1 MVISVIYHNT
11 ESDHWSIIIF
21 EKRGVGVM
29 NKLSNLIVK
38 LRYVILIAAVAL
50 LIPSAI
56 GYFNT
61 RVNYDILTYLPKD
74 IETMKGQDILLDQFG
89 TGSFVLYVAEGM
101 EEKDVAKLKSNI
113 ENVDHVDKVLWYDSV
128 MDLSVPME
136 MLPSDVY
143 EAFNS
148 GDATMMFVVFDSG
161 TSEDCTMD
169 AIEEIRKISNK
180 QCFMSGMSAIVTD
193 TKNLAMKETPIYVG
207 IAVLLA
213 VIVLSLTMDSYL
225 IPLFFLLSIGM
236 AIVYNMGSNVFKG
249 EISFI
254 TQSLSAVL
262 QLGVTLDYSIFLW
275 HSYQEE
281 LEKTSDK
288 NEAMANAITATFQSV
303 IGSSITTVAGFVAL
317 CFMSFTLG
325 LDLGVVMAKGV
336 VFGVIGCVTI
346 LPSMVLVFDGLIEK
360 TKHKP
365 LMPEFDR
372 LPKFIAK
379 HYLAFFAIFLALIVP
394 ALYGNNH
401 TSVYYDL
408 TQTLPDSLES
418 VQGANEVDKN
428 FDMNSAYML
437 LVDKN
442 LDSASMNQMIKELK
456 NTDGILSVLGA
467 DSIVGPAFPKELM
480 PDDLLSDL
488 ESDEWKMVLLTTDY
502 KIASDEINEQITK
515 VDSIVKS
522 YDPKAM
528 VVGEAPCTKDLIT
541 ITDHDFQVVNMVSIG
556 LVFLIIAFVLKSVSL
571 PFILVAVIEFA
582 IFVNMGLPYYTNTTI
597 PFISSVVIGTIQ
609 LGATVDYAILMTTR
623 YLNERSSG
631 HDKKEA
637 TLIALSTSMKSV
649 IVSAL
654 SFFAATFGVGL
665 ISSIDMIGSLCML
678 MARGAIISMFT
689 VLLVL
694 PAMYMLFDKLIMRTT
709 FGLQT
714 EEKEHHHF
722 GDMIHRHK
730 VA

>member
-1 MVISVIYHNT
+1 
-11 ESDHWSIIIF
+11 
-21 EKRGVGVM
+21 M
-29 NKLSNLIVK
+29 NKLSHLIVK
-38 LRYVILIAAVAL
+38 LRYVILIVAFAL

-61 RVNYDILTYLPKD
+61 RVNYDILTYLPGD

-89 TGSFVLYVAEGM
+89 TGAFVLYVAEGM
-101 EEKDVAKLKSNI
+101 DEKDVSNLKAEI
-113 ENVDHVDKVLWYDSV
+113 EKVDHVSDVIWYDSV
-128 MDLSVPME
+128 MDISVPME
-136 MLPSDVY
+136 MLPDRVY

-148 GDATMMFVVFDSG
+148 DDATMMFIIFDEG
-161 TSEDCTMD
+161 TSADGTMQ
-169 AIEEIRKISNK
+169 AIEDIRKLSNK

-193 TKNLAMKETPIYVG
+193 TKNMAEKETPIYVG

-236 AIVYNMGSNVFKG
+236 AIVYNMGTNIFKG

-281 LEKTSDK
+281 LADNSDK
-288 NEAMANAITATFQSV
+288 KDAMAKAISATFTSV
-303 IGSSITTVAGFVAL
+303 IGSSITTIAGFVAL

-325 LDLGVVMAKGV
+325 LDLGIVMAKGV

-346 LPSMVLVFDGLIEK
+346 LPSMVLVFDNLIEK

-365 LMPEFDR
+365 LMPEFVKI
-372 LPKFIAK
+372 PQFVSK
-379 HYLAFFAIFLALIVP
+379 HYLAFFLVFLALLAP
-394 ALYGNNH
+394 AIYGNNH

-418 VQGANEVDKN
+418 VQGANKVDEE

-442 LDSASMNQMIKELK
+442 LDTAQMNMMIHELK
-456 NTDGILSVLGA
+456 DTDGILSVLGT
-467 DSIVGPAFPKELM
+467 DSLVGPSFPREFI
-480 PDDLLSDL
+480 PEDLLSDL
-488 ESDEWKMVLLTTDY
+488 ESDQWKMVLLTTNY
-502 KIASDEINEQITK
+502 KIASDEINNQIAT
-515 VDSIVKS
+515 VDKIVKS
-522 YDPKAM
+522 YDPHAM
-528 VVGEAPCTKDLIT
+528 VVGEAPCTKDLIN
-541 ITDHDFQVVNMVSIG
+541 ITNHDFQVVNTVSIG
-556 LVFLIIAFVLKSVSL
+556 LVFLIIAFVLKSASL

-582 IFVNMGLPYYTNTTI
+582 IFVNMGLPYYTQTTI

-623 YLNERSSG
+623 YLNERKSG

-665 ISSIDMIGSLCML
+665 ISSIDMIGSLCNL

-689 VLLVL
+689 VILVL
-694 PAMYMLFDKLIMRTT
+694 PAMYMIFDGLIMRTT
-709 FGLQT
+709 FGMKAD
-714 EEKEHHHF
+714 EPMPHNGGHHF
-722 GDMIHRHK
+722 HIHK

>member
-1 MVISVIYHNT
+1 
-11 ESDHWSIIIF
+11 
-21 EKRGVGVM
+21 M
-29 NKLSNLIVK
+29 NKLSHLIVK
-38 LRYVILIAAVAL
+38 LRYVILIAAIAL
-50 LIPSAI
+50 LVPSAI

-101 EEKDVAKLKSNI
+101 EEKDVANLKSKI
-113 ENVDHVDKVLWYDSV
+113 ENVDHVADVIWYDSV

-136 MLPSDVY
+136 MLPTEVY
-143 EAFNS
+143 DAFNS
-148 GDATMMFVVFDSG
+148 DDATMMFVVFDEG
-161 TSEDCTMD
+161 TSSDGTMQ
-169 AIEEIRKISNK
+169 AIEDIRKISDK

-193 TKNLAMKETPIYVG
+193 TKNMAEKETPIYVG

-236 AIVYNMGSNVFKG
+236 AIVYNMGTNVFKG

-281 LEKTSDK
+281 LERNDDK
-288 NEAMANAITATFQSV
+288 KDAMANAISATFTSV
-303 IGSSITTVAGFVAL
+303 LGSSITTVAGFIAL
-317 CFMSFTLG
+317 MFMSFTLG
-325 LDLGVVMAKGV
+325 LDLGIVMAKGV
-336 VFGVIGCVTI
+336 VFGVIGCITI
-346 LPSMVLVFDGLIEK
+346 LPSMILVFDNLIEK

-365 LMPEFDR
+365 LMPEFNR
-372 LPKFIAK
+372 IPKFVAK
-379 HYLAFFAIFLALIVP
+379 HYLAFLAIFLVLLYP
-394 ALYGNNH
+394 AIYGNNH

-418 VQGANEVDKN
+418 VQGANEVDEK
-428 FDMNSAYML
+428 FEMNSAYML

-456 NTDGILSVLGA
+456 ETDGILSVLGT
-467 DSIVGPAFPKELM
+467 DSLLGPALPREFIPEDALDK
-480 PDDLLSDL
+480 L

-502 KIASDEINEQITK
+502 KIASDEINAQINQ
-515 VDSIVKS
+515 VDKIVKS

-528 VVGEAPCTKDLIT
+528 VVGEAPCTKDLIN
-541 ITDHDFQVVNMVSIG
+541 ITNHDFNVVNTVSIG

-582 IFVNMGLPYYTNTTI
+582 IFVNMGLPFYTKTTI

-623 YLNERSSG
+623 YLNERKNG

-649 IVSAL
+649 IVYPQ
-654 SFFAATFGVGL
+654 
-665 ISSIDMIGSLCML
+665 CC
-678 MARGAIISMFT
+678 
-689 VLLVL
+689 
-694 PAMYMLFDKLIMRTT
+694 
-709 FGLQT
+709 Q
-714 EEKEHHHF
+714 
-722 GDMIHRHK
+722 
-730 VA
+730 

>member
-1 MVISVIYHNT
+1 
-11 ESDHWSIIIF
+11 
-21 EKRGVGVM
+21 M
-29 NKLSNLIVK
+29 NKLSQLIVK
-38 LRYVILIAAVAL
+38 LRYVILIVSMAL

-61 RVNYDILTYLPKD
+61 RVNYDILTYLPKE
-74 IETMKGQDILLDQFG
+74 IETMQGQDILLDQFG
-89 TGSFVLYVAEGM
+89 TGAFVLYVAEGM
-101 EEKDVAKLKSNI
+101 EEKDVAALKANI
-113 ENVDHVDKVLWYDSV
+113 EKVDHVSNVLWYDSV

-136 MLPSDVY
+136 MIPKEVY

-148 GDATMMFVVFDSG
+148 DDATMMFIIFDDG
-161 TSEDCTMD
+161 TSADGTMQ
-169 AIEEIRKISNK
+169 AIEDIRKVSNK

-236 AIVYNMGSNVFKG
+236 AIVYNMGTNVFKG

-281 LEKTSDK
+281 LEKDDDK
-288 NEAMANAITATFQSV
+288 KKAMAAAITATFQSV
-303 IGSSITTVAGFVAL
+303 IGSSITTIAGFVAL

-336 VFGVIGCVTI
+336 VFGVVGCITI
-346 LPSMVLVFDGLIEK
+346 LPSMILIFDNLIEK

-365 LMPEFDR
+365 LMPEFDK

-379 HYLAFFAIFLALIVP
+379 HYLAFFVIFLVLITP
-394 ALYGNNH
+394 AIYGNNH

-418 VQGANEVDKN
+418 VQGANKVDEK

-442 LDSASMNQMIKELK
+442 LDTASTNQMVKELK

-467 DSIVGPAFPKELM
+467 DTIVGPAFPRSFIPE
-480 PDDLLSDL
+480 DLLSDL
-488 ESDEWKMVLLTTDY
+488 ESDEWKMLLLATDY
-502 KIASDEINEQITK
+502 KIASDEINAQIEK
-515 VDSIVKS
+515 IDSIVKS

-528 VVGEAPCTKDLIT
+528 VVGEAPCTKDLIK
-541 ITDHDFQVVNMVSIG
+541 ITNHDFQVVNIVSIG

-582 IFVNMGLPYYTNTTI
+582 IFVNMGLPYYTKTTI

-623 YLNERSSG
+623 FLSERSAG
-631 HDKKEA
+631 HSKKEA

-694 PAMYMLFDKLIMRTT
+694 PAMYMIFDKLIMRTT
-709 FGLQT
+709 FGLT
-714 EEKEHHHF
+714 SDDNTPHHHGHF
-722 GDMIHRHK
+722 IHRHK

>member
-1 MVISVIYHNT
+1 
-11 ESDHWSIIIF
+11 
-21 EKRGVGVM
+21 M
-29 NKLSNLIVK
+29 NKLSHLIVK
-38 LRYVILIAAVAL
+38 LRYVILIVAIAL
-50 LIPSAI
+50 LIPAAA

-61 RVNYDILTYLPKD
+61 RVNYDILTYLPKE
-74 IETMKGQDILLDQFG
+74 IETMQGQDILLDQFG
-89 TGSFVLYVAEGM
+89 TGSFVLYVVEGM
-101 EEKDVAKLKSNI
+101 EEKDVANLKSQI
-113 ENVDHVDKVLWYDSV
+113 EKVDHVADVVWYDSV

-136 MLPSDVY
+136 MLPTEVY
-143 EAFNS
+143 DAFNS
-148 GDATMMFVVFDSG
+148 DDSTMMFIVFDEG
-161 TSEDCTMD
+161 TSADATMD
-169 AIEEIRKISNK
+169 AIENIRKISNK

-193 TKNLAMKETPIYVG
+193 TKNMAMAETPIYVG

-225 IPLFFLLSIGM
+225 IPVFFLLSIGM
-236 AIVYNMGSNVFKG
+236 AIVYNMGTNVFKG

-281 LEKTSDK
+281 LDK
-288 NEAMANAITATFQSV
+288 NDNKMDAMANAISATFQSV

-346 LPSMVLVFDGLIEK
+346 LPSMILIFDNLIEK

-365 LMPEFDR
+365 LMPEFNR
-372 LPKFIAK
+372 IPKFVAR
-379 HYLAFFAIFLALIVP
+379 HYGIFFAIFLVLLFP
-394 ALYGNNH
+394 AIYGNNH

-408 TQTLPDSLES
+408 TQTLPDKLES
-418 VQGANEVDKN
+418 VQGANKVDEE

-456 NTDGILSVLGA
+456 DTDGILSVLST
-467 DSIVGPAFPKELM
+467 DSLVGPAFPRSFI

-488 ESDEWKMVLLTTDY
+488 ESDQWKLVLLTTDY
-502 KIASDEINEQITK
+502 KIASDEINNQIET
-515 VDSIVKS
+515 VNTIVKS

-528 VVGEAPCTKDLIT
+528 VVGEAPCTKDLIN
-541 ITDHDFQVVNMVSIG
+541 ITNHDFQVVNTVSIG

-582 IFVNMGLPYYTNTTI
+582 IFVNMGLPFYTHTTI

-623 YLNERSSG
+623 YLSERKAG

-649 IVSAL
+649 VVSAL

-665 ISSIDMIGSLCML
+665 ISSIDMIGSLCNL

-694 PAMYMLFDKLIMRTT
+694 PAMYMIFDKLIMRTT
-709 FGLQT
+709 FGMNVDTDHRPHL
-714 EEKEHHHF
+714 
-722 GDMIHRHK
+722 GDRLHRHK
-730 VA
+730 AA

>member
-1 MVISVIYHNT
+1 
-11 ESDHWSIIIF
+11 
-21 EKRGVGVM
+21 M
-29 NKLSNLIVK
+29 NKLSHLIVK
-38 LRYVILIAAVAL
+38 LRYVILIVAL
-50 LIPSAI
+50 ALLVPAGI
-56 GYFNT
+56 GYLKT

-74 IETMKGQDILLDQFG
+74 IETMKGQDVLLDQFG
-89 TGSFVLYVAEGM
+89 TGAFVLYVAEGM
-101 EEKDVAKLKSNI
+101 EEQDVAKLKENI
-113 ENVDHVDKVLWYDSV
+113 EKVDHVADVLWYDSV

-136 MLPSDVY
+136 MLPDKVY

-148 GDATMMFVVFDSG
+148 DDATMMFVIFDDG
-161 TSEDCTMD
+161 TSADGTMN

-193 TKNLAMKETPIYVG
+193 TKNMAEKETPIYVG

-236 AIVYNMGSNVFKG
+236 AIAYNMGTNVFKG

-281 LEKTSDK
+281 LEKNDNK
-288 NEAMANAITATFQSV
+288 LDAMANAISATFTSV

-325 LDLGVVMAKGV
+325 LDLGAVMAKGV

-346 LPSMVLVFDGLIEK
+346 LPSMVLIFDKAIEK

-365 LMPEFDR
+365 LMPEFDK
-372 LPKFIAK
+372 LPKFISR
-379 HYLAFFAIFLALIVP
+379 HYPVFFAIFLLLLIP
-394 ALYGNNH
+394 AIYGNNH

-418 VQGANEVDKN
+418 VQGANEVDEK

-442 LDSASMNQMIKELK
+442 LDSASMNQMLKELK
-456 NTDGILSVLGA
+456 ETDGILSVLST
-467 DSIVGPAFPKELM
+467 DSIFGPSLPREFIPE
-480 PDDLLSDL
+480 DLLSDL

-502 KIASDEINEQITK
+502 KIASDEINAQITN
-515 VDSIVKS
+515 VDKIVKS

-528 VVGEAPCTKDLIT
+528 VVGEAPCTKDLIN
-541 ITDHDFQVVNMVSIG
+541 ITNHDFQVVNSVSIG
-556 LVFLIIAFVLKSVSL
+556 LVFLIIAFVLKSISL

-582 IFVNMGLPYYTNTTI
+582 IFVNMGLPFYTHTTI

-623 YLNERSSG
+623 YLNERKAG
-631 HDKKEA
+631 HSKKEA

-665 ISSIDMIGSLCML
+665 ISSIDMIGSLCGL

-694 PAMYMLFDKLIMRTT
+694 PAMYMIFDGVIMKTTMGMKASDNSPKPHGGKLIH
-709 FGLQT
+709 L
-714 EEKEHHHF
+714 HH
-722 GDMIHRHK
+722 
-730 VA
+730 AA

>member
-1 MVISVIYHNT
+1 M
-11 ESDHWSIIIF
+11 
-21 EKRGVGVM
+21 K
-29 NKLSNLIVK
+29 KLSEVIVK
-38 LRYVILIAAVAL
+38 LRYVILIVAIAL
-50 LIPSAI
+50 LIPSGI
-56 GYFNT
+56 GYLKT

-89 TGSFVLYVAEGM
+89 TGSFVLYVVEGM
-101 EEKDVAKLKSNI
+101 EEKDVALLKSKI
-113 ENVDHVDKVLWYDSV
+113 EDVDHVAKVLWYDSV
-128 MDLSVPME
+128 MDISVPME
-136 MLPSDVY
+136 MLPKNVY

-148 GDATMMFVVFDSG
+148 GDATMMFVVFDDG
-161 TSEDCTMD
+161 TSADGTMD

-193 TKNLAMKETPIYVG
+193 TKNLAMKETPVYVG

-236 AIVYNMGSNVFKG
+236 AIVYNMGTNVFKG

-281 LEKTSDK
+281 LEHNDDK
-288 NEAMANAITATFQSV
+288 KDAMANAISATFQSV
-303 IGSSITTVAGFVAL
+303 IGSSITTIAGFVAL

-336 VFGVIGCVTI
+336 IFGVVGCITI
-346 LPSMVLVFDGLIEK
+346 LPSMILIFDNVIEK
-360 TKHKP
+360 TKHK
-365 LMPEFDR
+365 LLIPEFDR
-372 LPKFIAK
+372 IPKFIAK
-379 HYLAFFAIFLALIVP
+379 HYLAFFTIFLILLFP
-394 ALYGNNH
+394 AIYGNNH

-408 TQTLPDSLES
+408 TQTLPDTLES
-418 VQGANEVDKN
+418 VQGANKVDEK
-428 FDMNSAYML
+428 FEMNSAYML
-437 LVDKN
+437 LVHKDV
-442 LDSASMNQMIKELK
+442 DTASMNRMITELK
-456 NTDGILSVLGA
+456 QTDGIISVIGE
-467 DSIVGPAFPKELM
+467 DSLMGPAFPRSFVPE
-480 PDDLLSDL
+480 DLLSDL
-488 ESDEWKMVLLTTDY
+488 ESNEWKMVLLTTDY
-502 KIASDEINEQITK
+502 KIASDEINQQIAT

-522 YDPKAM
+522 YDPGAM
-528 VVGEAPCTKDLIT
+528 VVGEAPCTKDLIN
-541 ITDHDFQVVNMVSIG
+541 ITNHDFQVVNFVSIG
-556 LVFLIIAFVLKSVSL
+556 LVFLIIAFVLKSASL

-582 IFVNMGLPYYTNTTI
+582 IFVNMGLPYYTKTTI

-623 YLNERSSG
+623 FLTERKAG

-637 TLIALSTSMKSV
+637 TLIALTTSMKSV

-694 PAMYMLFDKLIMRTT
+694 PAMYMLFDGLIIRTT
-709 FGLQT
+709 FGMKDV
-714 EEKEHHHF
+714 ENKSEHHSNILHF
-722 GDMIHRHK
+722 HR

>member
-1 MVISVIYHNT
+1 M
-11 ESDHWSIIIF
+11 
-21 EKRGVGVM
+21 K
-29 NKLSNLIVK
+29 KLSKVIVK
-38 LRYVILIAAVAL
+38 LRYIILILAFAL
-50 LIPSAI
+50 LVPSAI

-113 ENVDHVDKVLWYDSV
+113 ENVDHVAKVLWYDSV
-128 MDLSVPME
+128 MDLSVPMT
-136 MLPSDVY
+136 MLPKDVY
-143 EAFNS
+143 DAFNS
-148 GDATMMFVVFDSG
+148 GDATMMFVIFDEG
-161 TSEDCTMD
+161 TSADATMD
-169 AIEEIRKISNK
+169 AIEDIRKVSNK

-193 TKNLAMKETPIYVG
+193 TKNLAMAETPIYVG

-236 AIVYNMGSNVFKG
+236 AIVYNMGTNVFKG

-275 HSYQEE
+275 HSYEEE
-281 LEKTSDK
+281 LEKTGNKDK
-288 NEAMANAITATFQSV
+288 KEAMANAITATFQSV

-325 LDLGVVMAKGV
+325 LDLGMVMAKGV

-346 LPSMVLVFDGLIEK
+346 LPSMILVFDKVIEK
-360 TKHKP
+360 TRHKP
-365 LMPEFDR
+365 LMPEFTR
-372 LPKFIAK
+372 LPKAIAK
-379 HYLAFFAIFLALIVP
+379 FYPVFFAVFLALLVP
-394 ALYGNNH
+394 AIYGNEHAN
-401 TSVYYDL
+401 VYYDL
-408 TQTLPDSLES
+408 TQTLPDKLES
-418 VQGANEVDKN
+418 VQGANEVDAK

-437 LVDKN
+437 LIDKN
-442 LDSASMNQMIKELK
+442 LDEASTQQMIKELK
-456 NTDGILSVLGA
+456 NTDGILTVLGA
-467 DSIVGPAFPKELM
+467 DTVLGPSIPREFIPE
-480 PDDLLSDL
+480 DLLSDL
-488 ESDEWKMVLLTTDY
+488 ESDDWKLILLTTDY
-502 KIASDEINEQITK
+502 KIASDEINDQIAK
-515 VDSIVKS
+515 VDKIVKS

-528 VVGEAPCTKDLIT
+528 VVGEAPCTKDLIN
-541 ITDHDFQVVNMVSIG
+541 ITAHDFKVVNAVSIG
-556 LVFLIIAFVLKSVSL
+556 LVFLIIACVLKSVSL

-582 IFVNMGLPYYTNTTI
+582 IFVNMGLPYYTGTTI

-623 YLNERSSG
+623 YLSERKNG

-637 TLIALSTSMKSV
+637 TLISLSTGMKSV

-665 ISSIDMIGSLCML
+665 ISSIDMIGSLCNL
-678 MARGAIISMFT
+678 MARGAIVSMFT

-694 PAMYMLFDKLIMRTT
+694 PAMYMIFDRLIIKTT
-709 FGLQT
+709 FGM
-714 EEKEHHHF
+714 KGVDVPKGH
-722 GDMIHRHK
+722 IHEFIHNHMHRI
-730 VA
+730 A

>member
-1 MVISVIYHNT
+1 
-11 ESDHWSIIIF
+11 
-21 EKRGVGVM
+21 M
-29 NKLSNLIVK
+29 NKLSHLIVK
-38 LRYVILIAAVAL
+38 LRYVILIAAIAL
-50 LIPSAI
+50 LVPSAI

-101 EEKDVAKLKSNI
+101 EEKDVANLKSKI
-113 ENVDHVDKVLWYDSV
+113 ENVDHVADVIWYDSV

-136 MLPSDVY
+136 MLPTEVY
-143 EAFNS
+143 DAFNS
-148 GDATMMFVVFDSG
+148 DDATMMFVVFDEG
-161 TSEDCTMD
+161 TSSDGTMQ
-169 AIEEIRKISNK
+169 AIEDIRKISDK

-193 TKNLAMKETPIYVG
+193 TKNMAEKETPIYVG

-236 AIVYNMGSNVFKG
+236 AIVYNMGTNVFKG

-281 LEKTSDK
+281 LEGNDDK
-288 NEAMANAITATFQSV
+288 KDAMANAISATFTSV
-303 IGSSITTVAGFVAL
+303 LGSSITTVAGFIAL
-317 CFMSFTLG
+317 MFMSFTLG
-325 LDLGVVMAKGV
+325 LDLGTVMAKGV
-336 VFGVIGCVTI
+336 IFGVIGCVTI
-346 LPSMVLVFDGLIEK
+346 LPSMILVFDNLIEK

-365 LMPEFDR
+365 LMPEFNR
-372 LPKFIAK
+372 IPKFVAK
-379 HYLAFFAIFLALIVP
+379 HYLAFLAIFLVLLYP
-394 ALYGNNH
+394 AIYGNNH

-418 VQGANEVDKN
+418 VQGANEVDEK
-428 FDMNSAYML
+428 FEMNSAYML

-456 NTDGILSVLGA
+456 NTDGILAVLGT
-467 DSIVGPAFPKELM
+467 DSLLGPALPREFIPEDALDK
-480 PDDLLSDL
+480 L

-502 KIASDEINEQITK
+502 KIASDEINAQINQ
-515 VDSIVKS
+515 VDRIVKS

-528 VVGEAPCTKDLIT
+528 VVGEAPCTKDLIN
-541 ITDHDFQVVNMVSIG
+541 ITNHDFNVVNTVSIG

-582 IFVNMGLPYYTNTTI
+582 IFVNMGLPFYTKTTI

-623 YLNERSSG
+623 YLNERKNG

-665 ISSIDMIGSLCML
+665 ISSIDMIGSLCNL

-694 PAMYMLFDKLIMRTT
+694 PAMYMLFDWLIVKTT
-709 FGLQT
+709 FGMKGV
-714 EEKEHHHF
+714 EAVHHEHHHL
-722 GDMIHRHK
+722 GDFIHH
-730 VA
+730 AA

>member
-1 MVISVIYHNT
+1 
-11 ESDHWSIIIF
+11 
-21 EKRGVGVM
+21 M

-113 ENVDHVDKVLWYDSV
+113 ENVDHVEKVLWYDSV

-136 MLPSDVY
+136 MLPNDVY

-169 AIEEIRKISNK
+169 AIEEIRKISDK

-288 NEAMANAITATFQSV
+288 NEAMANAISATFQSV

-346 LPSMVLVFDGLIEK
+346 LPSMILVFDGLIEK

-428 FDMNSAYML
+428 FEMNSAYML

-442 LDSASMNQMIKELK
+442 LDSASMNQMITELK

-467 DSIVGPAFPKELM
+467 DSIVGPAFPRELI
-480 PDDLLSDL
+480 PEDLLSDL
-488 ESDEWKMVLLTTDY
+488 ESDEWRMVLLTTDY

-528 VVGEAPCTKDLIT
+528 VVGEAPCTKDLIN
-541 ITDHDFQVVNMVSIG
+541 ITDHDFQVVNIVSIG

-694 PAMYMLFDKLIMRTT
+694 PAMYMIFDKLIMRTT

-722 GDMIHRHK
+722 ADMIHRHK

>member
-1 MVISVIYHNT
+1 
-11 ESDHWSIIIF
+11 
-21 EKRGVGVM
+21 M
-29 NKLSNLIVK
+29 NKLSHAIVK
-38 LRYVILIAAVAL
+38 LRYVILIVAVAL

-61 RVNYDILTYLPKD
+61 RVNYDILTYLPED

-101 EEKDVAKLKSNI
+101 EEKDVANLKAQI
-113 ENVDHVDKVLWYDSV
+113 EEVDHVADVIWYDTI

-136 MLPSDVY
+136 MLPSEVY
-143 EAFNS
+143 DAFNS
-148 GDATMMFVVFDSG
+148 DDATMMFIVFDEG
-161 TSEDCTMD
+161 TSSDGTMQ
-169 AIEEIRKISNK
+169 AIEDIRKISNK

-193 TKNLAMKETPIYVG
+193 TKNMAMAETPIYVG

-225 IPLFFLLSIGM
+225 IPIFFLLSIGM
-236 AIVYNMGSNVFKG
+236 AIVYNMGTNIFKG

-281 LEKTSDK
+281 LEKNDDK
-288 NEAMANAITATFQSV
+288 KDAMANAITATFQSV
-303 IGSSITTVAGFVAL
+303 IGSSITTVAGFIAL

-325 LDLGVVMAKGV
+325 IDLGIVMAKGV

-346 LPSMVLVFDGLIEK
+346 LPSMILVFDNVIEK

-365 LMPEFDR
+365 LMPEFNR
-372 LPKFIAK
+372 IPKFVAK
-379 HYLAFFAIFLALIVP
+379 HYGIFFAIFLVLLFP
-394 ALYGNNH
+394 AIYGNNH

-408 TQTLPDSLES
+408 TQTLPDKLES
-418 VQGANEVDKN
+418 VQGANKVDEE

-442 LDSASMNQMIKELK
+442 LDTASMTQMIKELK
-456 NTDGILSVLGA
+456 NTDGILAVLGT
-467 DSIVGPAFPKELM
+467 DSILGPAFPREFI
-480 PDDLLSDL
+480 PEDLLSDL
-488 ESDEWKMVLLTTDY
+488 ESDEWKMILLTTDY
-502 KIASDEINEQITK
+502 KIASDEINAQIDS
-515 VDSIVKS
+515 VNSIVKS
-522 YDPKAM
+522 YDPNAM

-541 ITDHDFQVVNMVSIG
+541 ITNHDFQVVNTVSIG

-582 IFVNMGLPYYTNTTI
+582 IFVNMGLPYYTHTTI

-623 YLNERSSG
+623 YLTERNAG

-649 IVSAL
+649 VVSAL

-665 ISSIDMIGSLCML
+665 ISSIDMIGSLCNL
-678 MARGAIISMFT
+678 MARGAIVSMFT

-709 FGLQT
+709 FGMKQET
-714 EEKEHHHF
+714 KEKHHF
-722 GDMIHRHK
+722 GDVLHRHK

>member
-1 MVISVIYHNT
+1 M
-11 ESDHWSIIIF
+11 
-21 EKRGVGVM
+21 KG
-29 NKLSNLIVK
+29 LSHLIVK
-38 LRYVILIAAVAL
+38 LRYVILIVAIGL
-50 LIPSAI
+50 LIPAAI

-74 IETMKGQDILLDQFG
+74 IETMKGQDVLLDQFG
-89 TGSFVLYVAEGM
+89 TGAFVLYVAEGM
-101 EEKDVAKLKSNI
+101 EEKDVANLKAEI
-113 ENVDHVDKVLWYDSV
+113 ENVDHVSDVLWYDSI
-128 MDLSVPME
+128 MDISIPME
-136 MLPSDVY
+136 MMPNEVY

-148 GDATMMFVVFDSG
+148 DDATMMFVIFDDG
-161 TSEDCTMD
+161 TSADGTMD

-213 VIVLSLTMDSYL
+213 VIVLSLTMDSFL

-236 AIVYNMGSNVFKG
+236 AIVYNMGTNVFKG

-281 LEKTSDK
+281 QEKTDDK
-288 NEAMANAITATFQSV
+288 RDAMANAISATFQSV
-303 IGSSITTVAGFVAL
+303 LGSSITTIAGFVAL

-336 VFGVIGCVTI
+336 IFGVIGCVTI
-346 LPSMVLVFDGLIEK
+346 LPSMILVFDKLIEK

-365 LMPEFDR
+365 LMPEFVGI
-372 LPKFIAK
+372 PKFISK
-379 HYLAFFAIFLALIVP
+379 YYIAFFVVFLALIGP
-394 ALYGNNH
+394 AIYGNNH
-401 TSVYYDL
+401 TTVYYDL
-408 TQTLPDSLES
+408 TQTLPDFLES
-418 VQGANEVDKN
+418 VQGANKVDEK
-428 FDMNSAYML
+428 FEMNSAYML

-442 LDSASMNQMIKELK
+442 LDTASMTEMIKEIK
-456 NTDGILSVLGA
+456 ATDGIISVLGT
-467 DSIVGPAFPKELM
+467 DSIFGPAFPREFVPEDLM
-480 PDDLLSDL
+480 SDL
-488 ESDEWKMVLLTTDY
+488 ESDDWKMVLLTTDY
-502 KIASDEINEQITK
+502 KIASDEINNQINA
-515 VDSIVKS
+515 VDKIVKS

-528 VVGEAPCTKDLIT
+528 VVGEAPCTKDLIS
-541 ITDHDFQVVNMVSIG
+541 ITAHDFKVVNFVSIG
-556 LVFLIIAFVLKSVSL
+556 LVFLIIAFVLKSISL

-582 IFVNMGLPYYTNTTI
+582 IFVNMGLPCYTGTVI

-623 YLNERSSG
+623 YLNERSAG

-689 VLLVL
+689 VILLL
-694 PAMYMLFDKLIMRTT
+694 PAMYMLFDWVIMKTT
-709 FGLQT
+709 FGMNTVQAERDHNISYLL
-714 EEKEHHHF
+714 
-722 GDMIHRHK
+722 HRHG

>member
-1 MVISVIYHNT
+1 
-11 ESDHWSIIIF
+11 
-21 EKRGVGVM
+21 M
-29 NKLSNLIVK
+29 NKLSHLIVK
-38 LRYVILIAAVAL
+38 LRYVILIVAL
-50 LIPSAI
+50 ALLVPAGI
-56 GYFNT
+56 GYLNT

-101 EEKDVAKLKSNI
+101 EEQDVAKLKENI
-113 ENVDHVDKVLWYDSV
+113 ENVDHVADVLWYDSV

-136 MLPSDVY
+136 MLPDKVY

-148 GDATMMFVVFDSG
+148 DDATMMFVVFDEG
-161 TSEDCTMD
+161 TSADGTMD
-169 AIEEIRKISNK
+169 AIEEIRKISGK

-193 TKNLAMKETPIYVG
+193 TKNMAEKETPIYVG

-236 AIVYNMGSNVFKG
+236 AIVYNMGTNVFKG

-281 LEKTSDK
+281 LEKNDNK
-288 NEAMANAITATFQSV
+288 LDAMANAISATFTSV

-346 LPSMVLVFDGLIEK
+346 LPSMILIFDKAIEK
-360 TKHKP
+360 TAHKP
-365 LMPEFDR
+365 LMPEFNR
-372 LPKFIAK
+372 IPKFVAG
-379 HYLAFFAIFLALIVP
+379 HYPVFFIIFLILITP
-394 ALYGNNH
+394 AVYGNNH

-418 VQGANEVDKN
+418 VQGANEVDEK

-442 LDSASMNQMIKELK
+442 LDSASMTSMLKELK
-456 NTDGILSVLGA
+456 ETDGILSVLST
-467 DSIVGPAFPKELM
+467 DSIFGPSLPREFIPE
-480 PDDLLSDL
+480 DLVSDL

-502 KIASDEINEQITK
+502 KIASEEINAQITN
-515 VDSIVKS
+515 VDRIVKS

-528 VVGEAPCTKDLIT
+528 VVGEAPCTKDLIN
-541 ITDHDFQVVNMVSIG
+541 ITNHDFQVVNTVSIG

-582 IFVNMGLPYYTNTTI
+582 IFVNMGLPFYTHTTI

-623 YLNERSSG
+623 YLGERKDG
-631 HDKKEA
+631 HNKKEA
-637 TLIALSTSMKSV
+637 TLIALTTSMKSV

-665 ISSIDMIGSLCML
+665 ISSIDMIGSLCGL

-694 PAMYMLFDKLIMRTT
+694 PAMYMIFDGLIMRTT
-709 FGLQT
+709 FGMS
-714 EEKEHHHF
+714 KENNSPKPHGGKLIHLHH
-722 GDMIHRHK
+722 
-730 VA
+730 AA

>member
-1 MVISVIYHNT
+1 
-11 ESDHWSIIIF
+11 
-21 EKRGVGVM
+21 M
-29 NKLSNLIVK
+29 NKLSKLIVK

-61 RVNYDILTYLPKD
+61 RVNYDILTYLPED

-101 EEKDVAKLKSNI
+101 EEKDVAALKTKI
-113 ENVDHVDKVLWYDSV
+113 ENVDHVANVLWYDSF

-136 MLPSDVY
+136 MLPSKVY

-148 GDATMMFVVFDSG
+148 DTATMMFVIFDSG

-169 AIEEIRKISNK
+169 AIEEIRRISDK

-236 AIVYNMGSNVFKG
+236 AIVYNMGTNIFKG

-281 LEKTSDK
+281 LEKISDK
-288 NEAMANAITATFQSV
+288 NEAMAAAISATFQSV

-346 LPSMVLVFDGLIEK
+346 LPSMILIFDGLIEK
-360 TKHKP
+360 TRHKP
-365 LMPEFDR
+365 LMPEFER

-379 HYLAFFAIFLALIVP
+379 HYLAFFAIFLALIFP
-394 ALYGNNH
+394 AIYGNNN
-401 TSVYYDL
+401 TKVYYDL
-408 TQTLPDSLES
+408 TQTLPDSLDS
-418 VQGANEVDKN
+418 VQGANKVDEN

-442 LDSASMNQMIKELK
+442 LDTASMNEMISELE
-456 NTDGILSVLGA
+456 NTDGILSVLGE
-467 DSIVGPAFPKELM
+467 DSVVGPAFPREFIPEELL
-480 PDDLLSDL
+480 DDLQ
-488 ESDEWKMVLLTTDY
+488 SDEWKLILLTTDY
-502 KIASDEINEQITK
+502 KIASDEINAQITE
-515 VDSIVKS
+515 VNNIVKS

-528 VVGEAPCTKDLIT
+528 VVGEAPCTKDLIS
-541 ITDHDFQVVNMVSIG
+541 ITDHDFQVVNAVSIG
-556 LVFLIIAFVLKSVSL
+556 LVFLIIAFVLKSASL

-582 IFVNMGLPYYTNTTI
+582 IFVNMGIPYYTNTTI

-623 YLNERSSG
+623 YLSERNAG

-637 TLIALSTSMKSV
+637 TLISLSTSMKSV

-694 PAMYMLFDKLIMRTT
+694 PAMYMIFDGLIMKTT
-709 FGLQT
+709 FGLNV
-714 EEKEHHHF
+714 EEKEHHHIA
-722 GDMIHRHK
+722 DMLHRHK

>member
-1 MVISVIYHNT
+1 
-11 ESDHWSIIIF
+11 
-21 EKRGVGVM
+21 M
-29 NKLSNLIVK
+29 NKLSHLIVK
-38 LRYVILIAAVAL
+38 LRYVILIVAVAL

-56 GYFNT
+56 GYFST
-61 RVNYDILTYLPKD
+61 RVNYDILTYLPGD

-101 EEKDVAKLKSNI
+101 EEKDVANLKSNI
-113 ENVDHVDKVLWYDSV
+113 EKVDHVADVIWYDSI

-136 MLPSDVY
+136 MLPSEVY
-143 EAFNS
+143 DAFNS
-148 GDATMMFVVFDSG
+148 KDATLMFIIFDEG
-161 TSEDCTMD
+161 TSSDGTMQ
-169 AIEEIRKISNK
+169 AIEDIRKISNK

-193 TKNLAMKETPIYVG
+193 TKNMAEKETPIYVG

-213 VIVLSLTMDSYL
+213 VVVLSLTMDSYL

-236 AIVYNMGSNVFKG
+236 AIVYNMGTNVFKG

-281 LEKTSDK
+281 LEEKDDK
-288 NEAMANAITATFQSV
+288 FDAMANAISATFISV

-336 VFGVIGCVTI
+336 VFGVLGCITI
-346 LPSMVLVFDGLIEK
+346 LPSMILVFDKAIEK
-360 TKHKP
+360 TRHKP
-365 LMPEFDR
+365 LMPEFVKIPR
-372 LPKFIAK
+372 FVAK
-379 HYLAFFAIFLALIVP
+379 HYLAFFLIFLALLFP
-394 ALYGNNH
+394 AIYGNNH

-408 TQTLPDSLES
+408 TQTLSDTLES
-418 VQGANEVDKN
+418 VQGANEVDAK

-456 NTDGILSVLGA
+456 NTDGILAVLGT
-467 DSIVGPAFPKELM
+467 DSIIGPSLPREFIPE
-480 PDDLLSDL
+480 DLLSDL

-502 KIASDEINEQITK
+502 KIASDEINGQISE
-515 VDSIVKS
+515 VDRIVKS

-541 ITDHDFQVVNMVSIG
+541 ITNHDFQVVNTVSIG

-582 IFVNMGLPYYTNTTI
+582 IFVNMGLPYYTHTTI

-623 YLNERSSG
+623 YLLERKSG
-631 HDKKEA
+631 KDKKEA
-637 TLIALSTSMKSV
+637 TLTALTTSMKSV

-665 ISSIDMIGSLCML
+665 ISSIDMIGSLCNL

-694 PAMYMLFDKLIMRTT
+694 PAMYMLFDGLIMKTT
-709 FGLQT
+709 FGMGYVP
-714 EEKEHHHF
+714 KPEHHG
-722 GDMIHRHK
+722 GDLLHRHK

>member
-1 MVISVIYHNT
+1 
-11 ESDHWSIIIF
+11 
-21 EKRGVGVM
+21 M
-29 NKLSNLIVK
+29 NKLSQLIVK
-38 LRYVILIAAVAL
+38 LRYVILIVAIAL
-50 LIPSAI
+50 LVPAGI
-56 GYFNT
+56 GYLNT

-101 EEKDVAKLKSNI
+101 EEKDVAKLKENI
-113 ENVDHVDKVLWYDSV
+113 ENVDHVADVLWYDSI

-136 MLPSDVY
+136 MLPDKAY
-143 EAFNS
+143 EAFNA
-148 GDATMMFVVFDSG
+148 GDATMMFVVFDEG
-161 TSEDCTMD
+161 TSSDGTMQ
-169 AIEEIRKISNK
+169 AIEDIRKISNK

-193 TKNLAMKETPIYVG
+193 TKNMAEKETPIYVG

-225 IPLFFLLSIGM
+225 IPAFFLLSIGM
-236 AIVYNMGSNVFKG
+236 AIVYNMGTNVFKG

-281 LEKTSDK
+281 LEKNDNK
-288 NEAMANAITATFQSV
+288 LDAMARAISATFTSV

-346 LPSMVLVFDGLIEK
+346 LPSMILIFDKAIEK
-360 TKHKP
+360 TRHKP

-372 LPKFIAK
+372 IPKFVAK
-379 HYLAFFAIFLALIVP
+379 HYLAFFVIFLALLMP
-394 ALYGNNH
+394 AIYGNNH

-408 TQTLPDSLES
+408 TQTLPDTLES
-418 VQGANEVDKN
+418 VQGANEVDEK

-442 LDSASMNQMIKELK
+442 LDSASMNQMLKEIEA
-456 NTDGILSVLGA
+456 TDGIISVLGT
-467 DSIVGPAFPKELM
+467 DSIFGPSLPREFLPE
-480 PDDLLSDL
+480 DLLSDL
-488 ESDEWKMVLLTTDY
+488 ESDNWKMVLLTTDY
-502 KIASDEINEQITK
+502 KIASDEINEQIAN
-515 VDSIVKS
+515 VDRIVKS
-522 YDPKAM
+522 YDPTAM
-528 VVGEAPCTKDLIT
+528 VVGEAPCTKDLIN
-541 ITDHDFQVVNMVSIG
+541 ITNHDFQVVNTVSIG

-582 IFVNMGLPYYTNTTI
+582 IFVNMGLPYYTQTTI

-623 YLNERSSG
+623 YLSERKAG
-631 HDKKEA
+631 HAKKEA

-665 ISSIDMIGSLCML
+665 ISSIDMIGSLCGL

-694 PAMYMLFDKLIMRTT
+694 PAMYMIFDGLIMRTT
-709 FGLQT
+709 FGMNADAPAPKTPSGHLIHF
-714 EEKEHHHF
+714 HH
-722 GDMIHRHK
+722 
-730 VA
+730 AA

>member
-1 MVISVIYHNT
+1 
-11 ESDHWSIIIF
+11 
-21 EKRGVGVM
+21 M
-29 NKLSNLIVK
+29 NKLSHLIVK
-38 LRYVILIAAVAL
+38 LRYVILIVALAL

-89 TGSFVLYVAEGM
+89 TGSFVLYVCEGM
-101 EEKDVAKLKSNI
+101 EEKDVANLKANI
-113 ENVDHVDKVLWYDSV
+113 EKVDHVADVLWYDSV

-136 MLPSDVY
+136 MMPDKVNK
-143 EAFNS
+143 AFNAD
-148 GDATMMFVVFDSG
+148 DATMMFVVFDEG
-161 TSEDCTMD
+161 TSSDGTMQ
-169 AIEEIRKISNK
+169 AIEDIRKISNK

-193 TKNLAMKETPIYVG
+193 TKNMAEKETPIYVG

-236 AIVYNMGSNVFKG
+236 AIVYNMGTNVFKG

-281 LEKTSDK
+281 LSQNDDK
-288 NEAMANAITATFQSV
+288 KDAMANAITATFTSV
-303 IGSSITTVAGFVAL
+303 IGSSITTIAGFVAL

-336 VFGVIGCVTI
+336 VFGVVGCVTI
-346 LPSMVLVFDGLIEK
+346 LPSMILVFDNLIEK

-365 LMPEFDR
+365 LMPEFNR
-372 LPKFIAK
+372 IPKFVAK
-379 HYLAFFAIFLALIVP
+379 HYLAFFAVFLVLLFP
-394 ALYGNNH
+394 AIYGNNH

-408 TQTLPDSLES
+408 TQTLPKSLES
-418 VQGANEVDKN
+418 VQGADKVDEK

-442 LDSASMNQMIKELK
+442 LDTASMTQMIEQLE
-456 NTDGILSVLGA
+456 NTDGIISVLGT
-467 DSIVGPAFPKELM
+467 DSVFGPAFPRELI
-480 PDDLLSDL
+480 PEDVRSKL

-502 KIASDEINEQITK
+502 KIASDEINSQITT
-515 VDSIVKS
+515 VDKIVKS

-528 VVGEAPCTKDLIT
+528 VVGEAPCTKDLIN
-541 ITDHDFQVVNMVSIG
+541 ITNHDFQVVNAVSIG
-556 LVFLIIAFVLKSVSL
+556 LVFLIIAFVLKSASL

-582 IFVNMGLPYYTNTTI
+582 IFVNMGLPFYTKTTI

-623 YLNERSSG
+623 YLNERKAG
-631 HDKKEA
+631 HEKKEA

-665 ISSIDMIGSLCML
+665 ISSIDMIGSLCNL

-694 PAMYMLFDKLIMRTT
+694 PAMYMIFDGFIMRTT
-709 FGLQT
+709 FGMNVDT
-714 EEKEHHHF
+714 KPHHHG
-722 GDMIHRHK
+722 GDKIFHFHK
-730 VA
+730 AA

>member
-1 MVISVIYHNT
+1 
-11 ESDHWSIIIF
+11 
-21 EKRGVGVM
+21 M
-29 NKLSNLIVK
+29 NKLSHLIVK
-38 LRYVILIAAVAL
+38 LRYVILIAAIAL
-50 LIPSAI
+50 LIPSAV

-61 RVNYDILTYLPKD
+61 RVNYDILTYLPKE
-74 IETMKGQDILLDQFG
+74 IETMQGQDILLDQFG
-89 TGSFVLYVAEGM
+89 TGSFVLYVVEGM
-101 EEKDVAKLKSNI
+101 EEKDVANLKSQI
-113 ENVDHVDKVLWYDSV
+113 EKVDHVADVVWYDSV

-136 MLPSDVY
+136 MLPTEVY
-143 EAFNS
+143 DAFNS
-148 GDATMMFVVFDSG
+148 DDSTMMFIVFDEG
-161 TSEDCTMD
+161 TSADATMD
-169 AIEEIRKISNK
+169 AIENIRKISNK

-193 TKNLAMKETPIYVG
+193 TKNMAMAETPIYVG

-225 IPLFFLLSIGM
+225 IPVFFLLSIGM
-236 AIVYNMGSNVFKG
+236 AIVYNMGTNVFKG

-281 LEKTSDK
+281 LDK
-288 NEAMANAITATFQSV
+288 NDNKMDAMANAISATFQSV

-336 VFGVIGCVTI
+336 IFGVIGCVTI
-346 LPSMVLVFDGLIEK
+346 LPSMILIFDNLIEK

-365 LMPEFDR
+365 LMPEFNR
-372 LPKFIAK
+372 IPKFVAR
-379 HYLAFFAIFLALIVP
+379 HYGIFFAIFLVLLFP
-394 ALYGNNH
+394 AIYGNNH

-408 TQTLPDSLES
+408 TQTLPDKLES
-418 VQGANEVDKN
+418 VQGAKKVDEE
-428 FDMNSAYML
+428 FEMNSAYML

-456 NTDGILSVLGA
+456 NTDGILSVLST
-467 DSIVGPAFPKELM
+467 DSLIGPAFPRSFI

-488 ESDEWKMVLLTTDY
+488 ESDQWKLVLLTTDY
-502 KIASDEINEQITK
+502 KIASDEINNQIET
-515 VDSIVKS
+515 VNTIVKS

-528 VVGEAPCTKDLIT
+528 VVGEAPCTKDLIN
-541 ITDHDFQVVNMVSIG
+541 ITNHDFQVVNTVSIG

-582 IFVNMGLPYYTNTTI
+582 IFVNMGLPFYTHTTI

-623 YLNERSSG
+623 YLSERNAG

-649 IVSAL
+649 VVSAL

-665 ISSIDMIGSLCML
+665 ISSIDMIGSLCNL

-694 PAMYMLFDKLIMRTT
+694 PAMYMIFDKLIMRTT
-709 FGLQT
+709 FGMNVDTDHRPHL
-714 EEKEHHHF
+714 
-722 GDMIHRHK
+722 GDRLHRHK
-730 VA
+730 AA

>member
-1 MVISVIYHNT
+1 VIYHNT

-113 ENVDHVDKVLWYDSV
+113 ENVDHVEKVLWYDSV

-169 AIEEIRKISNK
+169 AIEEIRKISDK

-346 LPSMVLVFDGLIEK
+346 LPSMILVFDGLIEK

-442 LDSASMNQMIKELK
+442 LDSASMNQMITELK

-467 DSIVGPAFPKELM
+467 DSIVGPAFPRELI
-480 PDDLLSDL
+480 PEDLLSDL
-488 ESDEWKMVLLTTDY
+488 ESDEWRMVLLTTDY

-694 PAMYMLFDKLIMRTT
+694 PAMYMIFDKLIMGTT

-722 GDMIHRHK
+722 GDMLHRHK

>member
-1 MVISVIYHNT
+1 MHGFWRRNI
-11 ESDHWSIIIF
+11 
-21 EKRGVGVM
+21 M
-29 NKLSNLIVK
+29 NKLSQMIVK
-38 LRYVILIAAVAL
+38 LRYVILIAAFAL

-56 GYFNT
+56 GYLNT
-61 RVNYDILTYLPKD
+61 RVNYDILTYLPGD

-101 EEKDVAKLKSNI
+101 EEKDVAALKEKI
-113 ENVDHVDKVLWYDSV
+113 ENVDHVANVIWYDSI

-136 MLPSDVY
+136 MLPADVY
-143 EAFNS
+143 DAFNS
-148 GDATMMFVVFDSG
+148 DDATMMFIVFDEG
-161 TSEDCTMD
+161 TSADATMD
-169 AIEEIRKISNK
+169 AIEDIRRVSNK

-236 AIVYNMGSNVFKG
+236 AIVYNMGTNVFKG

-281 LEKTSDK
+281 LEKYDDK
-288 NEAMANAITATFQSV
+288 NEAMARAISATFTSV

-346 LPSMVLVFDGLIEK
+346 LPSMILVFDNLIEK
-360 TKHKP
+360 TRHKP
-365 LMPEFDR
+365 LMKEFVK
-372 LPKFIAK
+372 LPKLMASR
-379 HYLAFFAIFLALIVP
+379 YMVFFLIFLALLAP
-394 ALYGNNH
+394 AIYGNNH
-401 TSVYYDL
+401 TKVYYDL

-418 VQGANEVDKN
+418 VQGANKVDEK

-442 LDSASMNQMIKELK
+442 LDGAAMNEMIQSLK
-456 NTDGILSVLGA
+456 ATDGIISVLGTDA
-467 DSIVGPAFPKELM
+467 LIGPAFPKSFIPEDLM
-480 PDDLLSDL
+480 SDL
-488 ESDEWKMVLLTTDY
+488 ESDEWKMILLTTDY
-502 KIASDEINEQITK
+502 KIASDEINAQITE
-515 VDSIVKS
+515 VDRIVKS

-528 VVGEAPCTKDLIT
+528 VVGEAPCTKDLIN
-541 ITDHDFQVVNMVSIG
+541 ITNHDFQVVNFVSIG
-556 LVFLIIAFVLKSVSL
+556 LVFLIIAFVLKSASL
-571 PFILVAVIEFA
+571 PFILVSVIEFA
-582 IFVNMGLPYYTNTTI
+582 IFVNMGLPYYTHTTI

-623 YLNERSSG
+623 YLNERNSG
-631 HDKKEA
+631 HNKKEA
-637 TLIALSTSMKSV
+637 TRIALTTSMKSV

-665 ISSIDMIGSLCML
+665 ISSIDMIGSLCNL

-694 PAMYMLFDKLIMRTT
+694 PAMYMIFDGLIVKTT
-709 FGLQT
+709 FGMHLSD
-714 EEKEHHHF
+714 EKSSDDHHHIGF
-722 GDMIHRHK
+722 IHRHK

>member
-1 MVISVIYHNT
+1 
-11 ESDHWSIIIF
+11 
-21 EKRGVGVM
+21 M
-29 NKLSNLIVK
+29 NKLSHLIVK
-38 LRYVILIAAVAL
+38 LRYVILIAAIAL
-50 LIPSAI
+50 LVPSAI

-101 EEKDVAKLKSNI
+101 EEKDVANLKSKI
-113 ENVDHVDKVLWYDSV
+113 ENVDHVADVIWYDSV

-136 MLPSDVY
+136 MLPTEVY
-143 EAFNS
+143 DAFNS
-148 GDATMMFVVFDSG
+148 EDATMMFVVFDEG
-161 TSEDCTMD
+161 TSSDGTMQ
-169 AIEEIRKISNK
+169 AIEDIRKLSDK

-193 TKNLAMKETPIYVG
+193 TKNMAEKETPIYVG

-236 AIVYNMGSNVFKG
+236 AIVYNMGTNVFKG

-281 LEKTSDK
+281 LERNDDK
-288 NEAMANAITATFQSV
+288 KDAMANAISATFTSV
-303 IGSSITTVAGFVAL
+303 LGSSITTVAGFIAL
-317 CFMSFTLG
+317 MFMSFTLG
-325 LDLGVVMAKGV
+325 LDLGIVMAKGV
-336 VFGVIGCVTI
+336 VSGVIGCVTI
-346 LPSMVLVFDGLIEK
+346 LPSMILVFDNLIEK

-365 LMPEFDR
+365 LMPEFNR
-372 LPKFIAK
+372 IPKFVAK
-379 HYLAFFAIFLALIVP
+379 HYLAFLAIFLVLLYP
-394 ALYGNNH
+394 AIYGNNH

-418 VQGANEVDKN
+418 VQGANEVDEK
-428 FDMNSAYML
+428 FEMNSAYML

-456 NTDGILSVLGA
+456 NTDGILSVLST
-467 DSIVGPAFPKELM
+467 DSLIGPALPREFIPEDAFDK
-480 PDDLLSDL
+480 L
-488 ESDEWKMVLLTTDY
+488 ESDEWKMILLTTDY
-502 KIASDEINEQITK
+502 KIASDEINAQINQ
-515 VDSIVKS
+515 VDKIVKS

-528 VVGEAPCTKDLIT
+528 VVGEAPCTKDLIN
-541 ITDHDFQVVNMVSIG
+541 ITNHDFNVVNTVSIG

-582 IFVNMGLPYYTNTTI
+582 IFVNMGLPFYTKTTI

-623 YLNERSSG
+623 YLNERKNG

-665 ISSIDMIGSLCML
+665 ISSIDMIGSLCNL

-694 PAMYMLFDKLIMRTT
+694 PAMYMLFDWLIVKTT
-709 FGLQT
+709 FGMKGV
-714 EEKEHHHF
+714 EAVHHEHHHF
-722 GDMIHRHK
+722 GDFIHH

>member
-1 MVISVIYHNT
+1 
-11 ESDHWSIIIF
+11 
-21 EKRGVGVM
+21 M
-29 NKLSNLIVK
+29 NKLSHLIVK
-38 LRYVILIAAVAL
+38 LRYVILIVAFVL

-61 RVNYDILTYLPKD
+61 RVNYDILTYLPGD

-89 TGSFVLYVAEGM
+89 TGAFVLYVAEGM
-101 EEKDVAKLKSNI
+101 DEKDVSNLKAEI
-113 ENVDHVDKVLWYDSV
+113 EKVDHVSDVIWYDSV
-128 MDLSVPME
+128 MDISVPME
-136 MLPSDVY
+136 MLPDRVY

-148 GDATMMFVVFDSG
+148 DDATMMFIIFDEG
-161 TSEDCTMD
+161 TSADGTMQ
-169 AIEEIRKISNK
+169 AIEDIRKVSNK

-193 TKNLAMKETPIYVG
+193 TKNMAEKETPIYVG

-236 AIVYNMGSNVFKG
+236 AIVYNMGTNVFKG

-281 LEKTSDK
+281 LADNSDK
-288 NEAMANAITATFQSV
+288 KDAMAKAISATFTSV
-303 IGSSITTVAGFVAL
+303 IGSSITTIAGFIAL

-346 LPSMVLVFDGLIEK
+346 LPSMILVFDNLIEK

-365 LMPEFDR
+365 LMPEFVKI
-372 LPKFIAK
+372 PQFVSK
-379 HYLAFFAIFLALIVP
+379 HYLAFFFVFLALLAP
-394 ALYGNNH
+394 AIYGNNH
-401 TSVYYDL
+401 ASVYYDL

-418 VQGANEVDKN
+418 VQGANKVDEE

-442 LDSASMNQMIKELK
+442 LDTAQMNMMIHELK
-456 NTDGILSVLGA
+456 NTDGILSVLGT
-467 DSIVGPAFPKELM
+467 DSLMGPSFPREFI
-480 PDDLLSDL
+480 PEDLLSDL
-488 ESDEWKMVLLTTDY
+488 ESDQWKLVLLTTDY
-502 KIASDEINEQITK
+502 KIASDEINNQIAT
-515 VDSIVKS
+515 VDKIVKS
-522 YDPKAM
+522 YDPHAM
-528 VVGEAPCTKDLIT
+528 VVGEAPCTKDLIN
-541 ITDHDFQVVNMVSIG
+541 ITNHDFQVVNTVSIG

-582 IFVNMGLPYYTNTTI
+582 IFVNMGLPYYTQTTI

-623 YLNERSSG
+623 YLNERKSG

-665 ISSIDMIGSLCML
+665 ISSIDMIGSLCNL

-689 VLLVL
+689 VILVL
-694 PAMYMLFDKLIMRTT
+694 PAMYMIFDGLIMRTT
-709 FGLQT
+709 FGMKAD
-714 EEKEHHHF
+714 EPRPHNGGHHLH
-722 GDMIHRHK
+722 IHK

>member
-1 MVISVIYHNT
+1 
-11 ESDHWSIIIF
+11 
-21 EKRGVGVM
+21 M

-38 LRYVILIAAVAL
+38 LRYVILIVAVAL
-50 LIPSAI
+50 LIPSAV

-74 IETMKGQDILLDQFG
+74 IETMKGQDVLLDQFG

-101 EEKDVAKLKSNI
+101 EEKDVAKLKSQI
-113 ENVDHVDKVLWYDSV
+113 ENVDHVAKVLWYDSV

-169 AIEEIRKISNK
+169 AIEDIRKISDK

-193 TKNLAMKETPIYVG
+193 TKNLAMKETPVYVG

-236 AIVYNMGSNVFKG
+236 AIVYNMGTNVFKG

-288 NEAMANAITATFQSV
+288 NEAMAGAITATFQSV
-303 IGSSITTVAGFVAL
+303 IGSSITTIAGFVAL

-346 LPSMVLVFDGLIEK
+346 LPSMILVFDGLIEK
-360 TKHKP
+360 TRHKP
-365 LMPEFDR
+365 LMPEFDK

-379 HYLAFFAIFLALIVP
+379 HYLAFFAIFLVLIVP
-394 ALYGNNH
+394 AVYGNNH

-418 VQGANEVDKN
+418 VQGANKVDEK
-428 FDMNSAYML
+428 FEMNSAYML

-442 LDSASMNQMIKELK
+442 LDSASMNRMIKELK
-456 NTDGILSVLGA
+456 DTDGILSVLGA
-467 DSIVGPAFPKELM
+467 DSIVGPAFPRELI
-480 PDDLLSDL
+480 PDDVLSDL
-488 ESDEWKMVLLTTDY
+488 ESDEWRMVLLTTDY
-502 KIASDEINEQITK
+502 KIASDEINEQIAS
-515 VDSIVKS
+515 VDKIVKS
-522 YDPKAM
+522 FDPKAM

-694 PAMYMLFDKLIMRTT
+694 PAMYMIFDKLIMRTT

-714 EEKEHHHF
+714 EEKEHHHI
-722 GDMIHRHK
+722 GDLLHRHK

>member
-1 MVISVIYHNT
+1 
-11 ESDHWSIIIF
+11 
-21 EKRGVGVM
+21 M
-29 NKLSNLIVK
+29 NKLSHLIVK
-38 LRYVILIAAVAL
+38 LRYVILIAAFAL

-101 EEKDVAKLKSNI
+101 EEKDVANLKSQI
-113 ENVDHVDKVLWYDSV
+113 ENVDHVADVIWYDSI

-136 MLPSDVY
+136 MIPDDVY
-143 EAFNS
+143 KAFNS
-148 GDATMMFVVFDSG
+148 GDATMMFIVFDEG
-161 TSEDCTMD
+161 TSADGTMD

-193 TKNLAMKETPIYVG
+193 TKNMAEKETPIYVG

-236 AIVYNMGSNVFKG
+236 AIVYNMGTNIFKG

-281 LEKTSDK
+281 LQKNSDK
-288 NEAMANAITATFQSV
+288 KDAMAKAISATFTSV
-303 IGSSITTVAGFVAL
+303 LGSSITTVAGFVAL

-346 LPSMVLVFDGLIEK
+346 LPSMILIFDGLIEK

-365 LMPEFDR
+365 LMPEFVKI
-372 LPKFIAK
+372 PEFVSK
-379 HYLAFFAIFLALIVP
+379 HYLAFFLVFLALLAP
-394 ALYGNNH
+394 AIYGNNH
-401 TSVYYDL
+401 ANVYYDL
-408 TQTLPDSLES
+408 TQTLPDTLES
-418 VQGANEVDKN
+418 VQGANEVDEK
-428 FDMNSAYML
+428 FEMNSAYML

-456 NTDGILSVLGA
+456 NTDGIISVLGA
-467 DSIVGPAFPKELM
+467 DSIIGPGIPREFIQ
-480 PDDLLSDL
+480 SDALDKL
-488 ESDEWKMVLLTTDY
+488 ESDQWKMVLLTTDY
-502 KIASDEINEQITK
+502 KIASDEINNQIST
-515 VDSIVKS
+515 VDKIVKS
-522 YDPKAM
+522 YDPTAM
-528 VVGEAPCTKDLIT
+528 VVGEAPCTRDLIH
-541 ITDHDFQVVNMVSIG
+541 ITNHDFQVVNTVSIG
-556 LVFLIIAFVLKSVSL
+556 LVFLIIAFVLKSASL

-582 IFVNMGLPYYTNTTI
+582 IFVNMGLPFYTNTTI

-623 YLNERSSG
+623 YLNERNAG
-631 HDKKEA
+631 HEKKEA
-637 TLIALSTSMKSV
+637 TLIALSTSMKSI

-665 ISSIDMIGSLCML
+665 ISSIDMIGSLCNL

-689 VLLVL
+689 VILVL
-694 PAMYMLFDKLIMRTT
+694 PAMYMIFDPVIMRTT
-709 FGLQT
+709 FGIN
-714 EEKEHHHF
+714 KDVIPPHHTH
-722 GDMIHRHK
+722 GGHHIIHRH

>member
-1 MVISVIYHNT
+1 
-11 ESDHWSIIIF
+11 
-21 EKRGVGVM
+21 M

-722 GDMIHRHK
+722 ADMIHRHK